1 MQMISKNKLSKIL
14 KEEIDRMNNSLTNVN
29 KDLKKKEVR
38 KLLKTKDFGKW
49 TKKSKKELDKI
60 S

>member
-14 KEEIDRMNNSLTNVN
+14 KEEIDNM
-29 KDLKKKEVR
+29 KKEEVR

-49 TKKSKKELDKI
+49 TKKVKERA
-60 S
+60 

>member
-49 TKKSKKELDKI
+49 TKKVKERA
-60 S
+60 